1 MFVLK
6 RDVKLQ
12 LISLINDPMS
22 LGSWGFL
29 LEVEN
34 PDLLNCANL
43 LRPRCWVRP
52 KRVAF
57 LIDDENLFVSVEAT
71 FHYATLVADR
81 SEADRSRS
89 ATDLRPASDLS
100 ATRIA

>member
-57 LIDDENLFVSVEAT
+57 LIDDKNLFVSVEAT

-81 SEADRSRS
+81 SEADR
-89 ATDLRPASDLS
+89 RPAASWLEFGLS
-100 ATRIA
+100 LAAS